1 MGLGFKCLTFKFAHM
16 HLRLLWSRLK
26 VPLQISQRSFSG
38 GQIWWWCRFQAGLS
52 VFPEDWNLSDCRRQ
66 VLKSYRGMKK
76 KKSSLVWF
84 YLIFAL
90 YFTFRFVFLFLSDS
104 HICLEILLWDEH
116 PAANVD
122 IYKALAKMPCVPQG
136 ISTGTSAL
144 PSSVKVLASRTR
156 RKVLFACIWDPK
168 WLTL

>member
-76 KKSSLVWF
+76 KNLHLCDFIWFLLFILLSGLFFCSFQTATYVLKSSSGTNTRQQML
-84 YLIFAL
+84 
-90 YFTFRFVFLFLSDS
+90 TFIKRWRRCRVSRRGYRRGP
-104 HICLEILLWDEH
+104 LLCPVLWKSWH
-116 PAANVD
+116 PEPGGRYSSPA
-122 IYKALAKMPCVPQG
+122 Y
-136 ISTGTSAL
+136 GT
-144 PSSVKVLASRTR
+144 RNG
-156 RKVLFACIWDPK
+156 
-168 WLTL
+168 